1 MLVLQY
7 NCHLINNNRAVILQ
21 GSINTTI
28 SSPTITVSLHRPL
41 KTFLMP
47 ILRDK
52 RINFL
57 KLLWFKIFTFVDQ
70 ISAEVVEVSS
80 ASPASP
86 GVVSWG
92 QTDLR
97 LEVRLEVRWAAPA
110 LIGCPCAAQPSVLQT
125 ALLSSHCVVVL
136 SAPQPAQRR
145 GWTWRTSPTTSWASP
160 SGSGCLVWPGR
171 RSRARSTNLR

>member
-1 MLVLQY
+1 MLLLPY

-21 GSINTTI
+21 GSFNTTI

-80 ASPASP
+80 ASPAP
-86 GVVSWG
+86 APVWCG
-92 QTDLR
+92 
-97 LEVRLEVRWAAPA
+97 EVRL
-110 LIGCPCAAQPSVLQT
+110 T
-125 ALLSSHCVVVL
+125 
-136 SAPQPAQRR
+136 
-145 GWTWRTSPTTSWASP
+145 
-160 SGSGCLVWPGR
+160 
-171 RSRARSTNLR
+171 